1 MSRTHRALAVLALSL
16 AVVTATTAVAAAA
29 PPVEDQND
37 RLLRNLEAAQAERTQ
52 AAVELTRSIERN
64 TGATAAATAP
74 VEDQNDRLLR
84 NLEAAQPARTQ
95 AAVTLARSMERDLA
109 PVPAVD
115 VVPTQPGGR
124 VAPVPGTSVDV
135 LAALLLGLVGG
146 LFGGGAAITGWIV
159 ATRRRVHRAAAA

>member
-29 PPVEDQND
+29 P
-37 RLLRNLEAAQAERTQ
+37 
-52 AAVELTRSIERN
+52 
-64 TGATAAATAP
+64 P

-124 VAPVPGTSVDV
+124 VAPVPGPSVDV

-146 LFGGGAAITGWIV
+146 LLGGGAAIAGWIV